1 MVPSRTPIILTP
13 RDVMWASN
21 YQPASARKGTPLNK
35 VRCLFIVARD
45 QPDLWHHLRRD
56 FAEDEEV
63 QVVLDRRR
71 GERRQRVQA
80 HDLER
85 RQTGR
90 RLVSIDRDLRYR
102 SFVILHQQ
110 QGVLSG

>member
-1 MVPSRTPIILTP
+1 MSVESRSFESQTM
-13 RDVMWASN
+13 RD
-21 YQPASARKGTPLNK
+21 T

-45 QPDLWHHLRRD
+45 QPDLWHHLRQD

-63 QVVLDRRR
+63 RVILDRRR
-71 GERRQRVQA
+71 GERRQHVRA
-80 HDLER
+80 HEPER
-85 RQTGR
+85 RGADR
-90 RLVSIDRDLRYR
+90 RRATIDTDLRYR